1 MKKLMIAMAAMTAG
15 VAMADVT
22 SANIV
27 GYAGNNLVNGFKAI
41 APSFVN
47 IAEKD
52 GVKGFYLTQ
61 VTPSGADKH
70 TSTENLLQLQ
80 ILDPSGVASA
90 NYVYHKGDTTRAYK
104 NFDGWYYGTT
114 AIKPENDVFFPVGTG
129 FWVSGTEALTITT
142 SGEVV
147 QDSLQCD
154 LVDGFRLVANPF
166 PVVTKLTNVI
176 PSGAEKHT
184 STENLLQLQILDPS
198 GVASAN
204 YVYHKGD
211 TTRAYKNYDGWYYGT
226 TAIKPEN
233 DVEIPAGASVWVSGN
248 TSLKLTVVTPFE
260 DAE

>member
-1 MKKLMIAMAAMTAG
+1 M
-15 VAMADVT
+15 
-22 SANIV
+22 

-61 VTPSGADKH
+61 VVPSGAEKY
-70 TSTENLLQLQ
+70 TSTENKLELQTLN
-80 ILDPSGVASA
+80 A
-90 NYVYHKGDTTRAYK
+90 NGGMAEGYVYHKGDTARAYK
-104 NFDGWYYGTT
+104 NYDGWYYGTT

-129 FWVSGTEALTITT
+129 FWVSGTASMTITT

-166 PVVTKLTNVI
+166 PIAIKLTQIV
-176 PSGAEKHT
+176 PSGADKHT
-184 STENLLQLQILDPS
+184 STENKLELQTLN
-198 GVASAN
+198 AN
-204 YVYHKGD
+204 GGMAEGYVYHKGD
-211 TTRAYKNYDGWYYGT
+211 TARAYKNYDGWYYGT

-233 DVEIPAGASVWVSGN
+233 DVEIPAGASLWVSGN
-248 TSLKLTVVTPFE
+248 ASLKLTVITPFE